1 MARYPVQKRDIVQIA
16 YHVPDVEA
24 AARQFSRLF
33 GWGPFFV
40 FHNIPLTHSSYRG
53 RPAPFD
59 HSSAYGQAGDIMVE
73 LIQQN
78 NDAPSAIRDM
88 FAPHEFGMH
97 HAARFSE
104 DMAGEIARHEAAGY
118 DVALRAETETGVEFV
133 MMDTRPLLGHMLEL
147 YPPTAALTSF
157 YAMVRQSA
165 LEWDG
170 RNPVR
175 HIG

>member
-1 MARYPVQKRDIVQIA
+1 MARYPVEKRNIVQIA

-24 AARQFSRLF
+24 AAQQFAKLF

-40 FHNIPLTHSSYRG
+40 FPNIPLTHSSYRG
-53 RPAPFD
+53 TPTPFD
-59 HSSAYGQAGDIMVE
+59 HSAAYGQGGEIMVE

-88 FAPHEFGMH
+88 YAPDEFGVH

-104 DMAGEIARHEAAGY
+104 DMNDEIARYEAAGY

-133 MMDTRPLLGHMLEL
+133 MLDTRPLLGHMLEL

-170 RNPVR
+170 RDPVR